1 VDTVNV
7 GARVPA
13 CPSFIVA
20 LRKRGST
27 AIHNKRSRSR
37 DHFPNRWELA
47 LLLTLNAGTYV
58 PSQTS
63 AMLSAQGKQSRTGG
77 YEPCNWKFFAVQ
89 LHLLRGRSE
98 RSGEEVDKQSKA
110 KEGKKE
116 QLRVETDREAAWTG
130 H

>member
-1 VDTVNV
+1 
-7 GARVPA
+7 
-13 CPSFIVA
+13 
-20 LRKRGST
+20 
-27 AIHNKRSRSR
+27 
-37 DHFPNRWELA
+37 
-47 LLLTLNAGTYV
+47 
-58 PSQTS
+58 
-63 AMLSAQGKQSRTGG
+63 MLSAQGKQSRTGG